1 MSDPRLAVPFADSR
15 ALLVGAAALSIVLA
29 AERVNA
35 ADEAPPTRQ
44 MTEQEIE
51 AWLDARAVPGTR
63 DVASVEEPPEAPPP
77 PPHDHGFVL
86 EGSVGA
92 FGHLGAMKNVSP
104 LAPWFHVQF
113 GYEPFKWLMV
123 FAESD
128 VVFSNTSYAN
138 PPPEPRS
145 YALYGFGAGA
155 RLTVKPTD
163 RFGVYAQGS
172 LGMAQVSDDV
182 LSIYGYRDADAFNPY
197 FGASLGLEWYQ
208 MSPHYALAVHGGVR
222 DYPDLFA
229 RELDDSMPL
238 AWIGGAS
245 LRYTF

>member
-1 MSDPRLAVPFADSR
+1 MSESHSAARSTDSR
-15 ALLVGAAALSIVLA
+15 VLLAGAAVLSFLLA
-29 AERVNA
+29 HERAHA
-35 ADEAPPTRQ
+35 APEEPPARQ

-51 AWLDARAVPGTR
+51 AWLDARAVTNTR
-63 DVASVEEPPEAPPP
+63 DVANVEEPPEAPPP
-77 PPHDHGFVL
+77 EPRDHGFVL

-104 LAPWFHVQF
+104 TAPWFHVQF
-113 GYEPFKWLMV
+113 GYEPFSWLMV

-128 VVFSNTSYAN
+128 VVFANTSYAS

-145 YALYGFGAGA
+145 YTMYGFGAGA
-155 RLTVKPTD
+155 RLTMKPTD

-172 LGMAQVSDDV
+172 LGLAEVSDDV
-182 LSIYGYRDADAFNPY
+182 LALYGYRDAHAFNPY
-197 FGASLGLEWYQ
+197 FGASVGLEWYQ
-208 MSPHYALAVHGGVR
+208 MSPHYALAIHGGVR